1 MNRRPELLQ
10 TLLDLITLS
19 MKKYTS
25 KTEDNENITYSIN
38 RRFAEI
44 YIGETADIKLEYDYY
59 QLTLERLNIISSLQN
74 LWETQKEVVKGKA
87 RQIEVIEK
95 MQEIV
100 DEYTHAH
107 ESLTDALKDGP
118 TYLYAFFEYQPIEE
132 DVDQL
137 ADVIVQLKKELT
149 KFLENSQDTW
159 YKFSFKK

>member
-10 TLLDLITLS
+10 TLLDLITCS

-25 KTEDNENITYSIN
+25 KTEDDENINYFIN

-44 YIGETADIKLEYDYY
+44 YISETADIKLEYDYY
-59 QLTLERLNIISSLQN
+59 QLTLERLNIIGSLQN

-87 RQIEVIEK
+87 QQIKVIEK

-100 DEYTHAH
+100 DEYTHAY

-132 DVDQL
+132 DVEQL

-149 KFLENSQDTW
+149 EFLENSQDIW